1 MRKKQ
6 SRSDW
11 LHKDPNIHDWLI
23 ETAPQWAR
31 DEHGL
36 LIYLDALSEDQFKQ
50 LKQRWS
56 SRLHRAKRR
65 TLSCDI
71 SPATFST
78 LKRIQGK
85 RGLTETLEEI
95 ININYEAKKHY
106 SDTFEEKL
114 KSIKHKRDSG
124 ISRELNRLS
133 NTLEKTEAYQTAL
146 SKLNNKIETQEGQI
160 TALRS
165 ITLILVEK
173 LESKDISLSS
183 SIAEQL
189 KEILHKTTPKDSEI
203 PNHKKQDS

>member
-36 LIYLDALSEDQFKQ
+36 LIYLNALSEDQFKQ

-56 SRLHRAKRR
+56 SRLHRAKRK

-71 SPATFST
+71 SLATFST

-106 SDTFEEKL
+106 ANAFEEKL
-114 KSIKHKRDSG
+114 KSIKSKRGIG

-133 NTLEKTEAYQTAL
+133 NTLDKTAAHRSEL
-146 SKLNNKIETQEGQI
+146 SELKNKIETQEGHI
-160 TALRS
+160 TTLRS
-165 ITLILVEK
+165 ISLILIEK
-173 LESKDISLSS
+173 LESEGIPLDSGL
-183 SIAEQL
+183 AAQL
-189 KEILHKTTPKDSEI
+189 NETLNQPI
-203 PNHKKQDS
+203 

>member
-106 SDTFEEKL
+106 SHTFEEKL
-114 KSIKHKRDSG
+114 KSIKHKIDSG
-124 ISRELNRLS
+124 IAQELHRFS
-133 NTLEKTEAYQTAL
+133 STLERTAAHRTEL
-146 SKLNNKIETQEGQI
+146 SELKNKIEKQEGQI
-160 TALRS
+160 ATLRS
-165 ITLILVEK
+165 ITLILIEK
-173 LESKDISLSS
+173 LERENISLDSS
-183 SIAEQL
+183 
-189 KEILHKTTPKDSEI
+189 TTEKLYETLRSPSLENSDAPSNKSQSD
-203 PNHKKQDS
+203 

>member
-173 LESKDISLSS
+173 LESKDISLGS

-189 KEILHKTTPKDSEI
+189 KEVLHKTTPKDSEI